1 MSCGRH
7 RRRSIVS
14 STLNSRLNNQHKCS
28 ISKTKPTEKF
38 HQISHSR
45 EGNHAGNLAEQISRE
60 NTMGFDRFQILDDHG
75 TDVTPRLITDYLR
88 VNRKNLREDRKA
100 REVEN
105 KLVLE
110 NQEQSVSEKS
120 ILNRTNSTSNLVHT
134 AALFSIGEKTTL
146 DIGTR
151 IILESEHLL
160 DQTENDRISHNESI
174 NQAYQT
180 TFLPGLGL
188 DCIDSLKDDVVLSE
202 SETTFI
208 LDLTSHIV
216 YQEDHDKYNEIN
228 EKNKIYVNLCKNRQ
242 SNDLYIERGMQ
253 TFNDLPKHKQINTDS
268 VLTRS
273 QQSWSN
279 MWDLYDSAV
288 ETNQHEDHI
297 HRRYAIY
304 RSQDLYDNKIKN
316 NEYQNNIV
324 EEKTFSSQSSPRLF
338 SQDSL
343 GKMTLPQN
351 NCFQLKDSTKTE
363 LPDIDV
369 DAFIMERILNL
380 STYHIKQVIY
390 RGINTNVTV
399 NQEHNRTSITKDM
412 NNESINKKELSST
425 KNLILS
431 LERLWHYS
439 CYLTH
444 NRNVSCLCW
453 NEKNHDLLTVGYGK
467 FQYNNDKEGLVCC
480 WNAKNPEF
488 PERYYQTDA
497 GVTSLSFS
505 LKRPNLLA
513 VGLFNGNICIFDVNQ
528 NNTSPI
534 VDTNENDKKHSKPVW
549 QIYWN
554 EQDRSFEINNIE
566 TLVSISSDGR
576 MTQWILRKEFEAT
589 DVMHFKSYSS
599 SQTTCQALKKDNKTN
614 NNGYFSKLVGGL
626 CFDVHLNDKTI
637 YLCGTDEGSI
647 HRCSTIYNEKYL
659 ESYIGHTGPVY
670 KVHWSPFAEN
680 IFLSASADW
689 TVRLW
694 MIGCDQSCMIVS
706 SSNSKI
712 FFDAIWSPKS
722 STMFCC
728 VSENTIEIWDLSKST
743 LDPICIATSA
753 NQRTLTSIAYAT
765 DSDCVLVGTSDG
777 AVWIYHLANLSSSA
791 NANDLITIVQQ
802 NLLGQLG
809 SREKN
814 NIYRETSFTS
824 IQSN

>member
-14 STLNSRLNNQHKCS
+14 STLNSRLNNQHEGS
-28 ISKTKPTEKF
+28 ISKTKPAEKF
-38 HQISHSR
+38 HHISHR
-45 EGNHAGNLAEQISRE
+45 RKCNHAGYLTEQISRE
-60 NTMGFDRFQILDDHG
+60 NTMRSDRFQILDDHG

-88 VNRKNLREDRKA
+88 VNRKNLREDRKS
-100 REVEN
+100 RGEVEN
-105 KLVLE
+105 QLVLE
-110 NQEQSVSEKS
+110 NQEQSASEKS
-120 ILNRTNSTSNLVHT
+120 ILDRTNSTSNLVHT
-134 AALFSIGEKTTL
+134 ATVFSIGEKTTL

-160 DQTENDRISHNESI
+160 DQTENDRISHESM

-188 DCIDSLKDDVVLSE
+188 ECIDPLKDDVVLSE
-202 SETTFI
+202 SETKFI

-216 YQEDHDKYNEIN
+216 CQEDHDKYNEIN
-228 EKNKIYVNLCKNRQ
+228 EKNKTYMNLCKNRQ
-242 SNDLYIERGMQ
+242 GNDLYIERGMQ
-253 TFNDLPKHKQINTDS
+253 TFNDLRKHKQIITDP

-273 QQSWSN
+273 QQSWFN

-288 ETNQHEDHI
+288 ETNQNEDQN
-297 HRRYAIY
+297 HRRHPIY

-316 NEYQNNIV
+316 NEYENNIV
-324 EEKTFSSQSSPRLF
+324 EEKTFSSQNSPRFF

-351 NCFQLKDSTKTE
+351 NCFQLKYSTKTE

-380 STYHIKQVIY
+380 NNRPSI
-390 RGINTNVTV
+390 IN
-399 NQEHNRTSITKDM
+399 DM
-412 NNESINKKELSST
+412 NNDSIDKKDLSST
-425 KNLILS
+425 KHFILS

-444 NRNVSCLCW
+444 NRSVSCLCW

-467 FQYNNDKEGLVCC
+467 FQYNNDKQGLVCC
-480 WNAKNPEF
+480 WNVKNPEF

-513 VGLFNGNICIFDVNQ
+513 VGLFNGNICIFDLNQ

-554 EQDRSFEINNIE
+554 EQDRLFEINNIE

-589 DVMHFKSYSS
+589 DLMHFKSYNS
-599 SQTTCQALKKDNKTN
+599 SQTTCRALKKDNKTN

-626 CFDVHLNDKTI
+626 CFDMHLNDKTI

-743 LDPICIATSA
+743 LDPICIATST

-802 NLLGQLG
+802 SLLGQLD
-809 SREKN
+809 SREKT